1 MTAEQEPTA
10 PDGEPSGEDRDLEAA
25 AAEEGTSPEEAS
37 PRISKVL
44 LFLGVLAAGAVMIAM
59 VLFAMTL
66 PTCEDPDRD
75 WIPCIGT

>member
-10 PDGEPSGEDRDLEAA
+10 PDGDPSGEDCDLEEAVS
-25 AAEEGTSPEEAS
+25 EELSPEEAA
-37 PRISKVL
+37 PRLSKVL
-44 LFLGVLAAGAVMIAM
+44 LFLGVLAAGAVMIVM

-75 WIPCIGT
+75 WIPCIGP